1 MPVFLVVWPGL
12 LKNSVIIK
20 RYFLREIGLTFLGVT
35 LLLLLILI
43 SGTLV
48 RILAEAVEGDY
59 PVSIIFS
66 LLGLKA
72 IANLML
78 LIPLAFFLAIMLA
91 LGRLYRD
98 SEMIAMTACGV
109 RPRQVFFSVG
119 RLSLLVAG
127 GVAGLSLYLAPYA
140 EEMGHRLLDEAQATT
155 EIGGIVPGR
164 FTLLGDGAV
173 LLYVEEMDK
182 ESNILKKVFVQTQ
195 EEGREYLLTAA
206 RAFQQTS
213 PATGDR
219 YLVLE
224 EGYRYER
231 TADKADF
238 RILRF
243 KQHGLRL
250 QERKIIVSKRRRN
263 AVLTSTLL
271 KSDSPADIAELQWR
285 IAAPISTVLLGFLG
299 VLLSK
304 SSPRQ
309 GRYGKLFIGIV
320 IYVVYNNLLS
330 VARSSLSDGE
340 TNPLIGMWWVHLLF
354 IVIMGMLMWGQRKL
368 PGPKPGN
375 KAAPA

>member
-1 MPVFLVVWPGL
+1 M
-12 LKNSVIIK
+12 IIK
-20 RYFLREIGLTFLGVT
+20 RYLLREIGLTFLGVT

-195 EEGREYLLTAA
+195 EEDREYLLTAA

-250 QERKIIVSKRRRN
+250 QERKIVVSKRRRN

-354 IVIMGMLMWGQRKL
+354 IVIMGMLMWVQRKL
-368 PGPKPGN
+368 PGPKPGK